1 MSNADP
7 TMKEMIGLLLA
18 LSIAISFG
26 PRSSAEQPKVIFGVM
41 FEGCELICEGFKAKI
56 AETGFPAR
64 LVVRDLGQ
72 DKTILPR
79 VVEEAREMQADLIL
93 TVGTS
98 ATLGT
103 IGTLDDAGNR
113 RFIQDIPTVFTFVA
127 DPFSTRIAE
136 SYEGSGR
143 SLVAGTFNRVPE
155 AVNIKVIR
163 QYDPEFKKL
172 GLLFNSNERNSTVK
186 KEEISQ
192 LASELGFELVAMEL
206 DPGNPG
212 APNPEL
218 IPLRMAAL
226 AEKGIR
232 WVYLGSSSFLRW
244 NASLFTGSAVRNG
257 IAVLSPYEGL
267 VRDHQALLSIAA
279 RERDVGRLAG
289 DQALKILR
297 DGMSPGDLPIVRATD
312 FAYVVNM
319 EVARTLDR
327 FPPVSFLEVAET
339 VK

>member
-1 MSNADP
+1 
-7 TMKEMIGLLLA
+7 MKKPIGLLLA
-18 LSIAISFG
+18 LSLALSLG
-26 PRSSAEQPKVIFGVM
+26 QRSSADQPKVIFGVM
-41 FEGCELICEGFKAKI
+41 FEGCELICEGFKASI
-56 AETGFPAR
+56 AESGFPAQV
-64 LVVRDLGQ
+64 VVRDLGQ
-72 DKTILPR
+72 DKTILPK
-79 VVEEAREMQADLIL
+79 VVEEAREMRADLIL

-103 IGTLDDAGNR
+103 IGTLDDVGNR
-113 RFIQDIPTVFTFVA
+113 RFVQDIPTVFTFVA

-136 SYEGSGR
+136 SYAGSGR
-143 SLVAGTFNRVPE
+143 PLVAGTFNRVPE

-163 QYDPEFKKL
+163 QYDPKFEKL

-186 KEEISQ
+186 RDEISR
-192 LASELGFELVAMEL
+192 LAAELGFEFVAIEL

-212 APNPEL
+212 APDPEL
-218 IPLRMAAL
+218 IPVRMAAL

-232 WVYLGSSSFLRW
+232 WVYLGSSSFLRR
-244 NASLFTGSAVRNG
+244 NGAVFTAAAVENG

-267 VRDHQALLSIAA
+267 VRDHHALLSIAA

-289 DQALKILR
+289 EQALKILR
-297 DGMSPGDLPIVRATD
+297 DGMAPGDLPIVRATA

-319 EVARTLDR
+319 EVARKLDR

-339 VK
+339 VERSGRP